1 MNQVPQVPLTITQ
14 VRRALASPLPGVD
27 GQIKMAPQPQAGQ
40 LNRWETPQD
49 CREAGVLLLLYPHR
63 ANGLGLA
70 PSSPTPELYL
80 VLTRR
85 PEYPGAHSGQISLP
99 GGRRE
104 AGESLQTT
112 ALREA
117 NEEIG
122 LISNTVEVMG
132 QLSPLYTPP
141 SNFCIYPFV
150 AFSAARPAFQPDPKE
165 VAELIELPLKL
176 LLNPA
181 LHKEE
186 TWHFPNYGER
196 RVPFYDVF
204 GHQVWGATAMILS
217 EFLSLLQSSTPATSP
232 NDRAV
237 NMSLK

>member
-1 MNQVPQVPLTITQ
+1 MNQLQFVSPTIEDIRQALT
-14 VRRALASPLPGVD
+14 SPLPGVK
-27 GQIKMAPQPQAGQ
+27 GQIKMAPQPRVGQ
-40 LNRWETPQD
+40 INRWETPPD
-49 CREAGVLLLLYPHR
+49 CREASVLLLLYPHLT
-63 ANGLGLA
+63 NGLDA
-70 PSSPTPELYL
+70 PYPSQPELHL

-117 NEEIG
+117 YEEIG
-122 LISNTVEVMG
+122 LVPTVVEVIG

-150 AFSAARPAFQPDPKE
+150 ALSATRPDFQPDPKE
-165 VAELIELPLKL
+165 VAEIIELPFSL

-181 LHKEE
+181 LRKEE
-186 TWHFPNYGER
+186 VWHFPNYGER
-196 RVPFYDVF
+196 HVPFFDVF

-217 EFLSLLQSSTPATSP
+217 EFLTLLQSRSVATSP
-232 NDRAV
+232 DNHAV
-237 NMSLK
+237 NVAL